1 MNPFVNSI
9 LAVVFVV
16 CGTAAVFIMLE
27 LHGAPKD
34 RPANALL
41 IRLHKILGWLFTA
54 IFIFLVI
61 VMVIKVSGYKEEV
74 SARGALHIVLAL
86 ALVPLLGI
94 KILVARRYVRLSR
107 YLAAFGPIALGIGVA
122 LSGLGAGYY
131 FMHASDLKY
140 VALTAADS
148 PILDDT
154 LGRQVVNQ
162 RCSKCHTLERVFRSV
177 KSETD
182 WAATINRMAA
192 LDAPNIS
199 SFDIKQAIHF
209 LTWRQKPVK
218 EGDTAGLNQ
227 QFGKTVLETKCVS
240 CHTRE
245 RIVKADKDREQWE
258 KTIRRMVKHSKDPAY
273 ISDKEKDGLL
283 EYLIMSRKENE

>member
-9 LAVVFVV
+9 FAVVFVV
-16 CGTAAVFIMLE
+16 CGTAAVCIMLE

-34 RPANALL
+34 RPENALL
-41 IRLHKILGWLFTA
+41 IRLHKILGWLFTG
-54 IFIFLVI
+54 IFVFLVI
-61 VMVIKVSGYKEEV
+61 VMIIKVSGYKEEV
-74 SARGALHIVLAL
+74 SARAALHIVLAL

-94 KILVARRYVRLSR
+94 KIIVARRYVRLSR
-107 YLAAFGPIALGIGVA
+107 YLVAFGPVALGLGVG

-140 VALTAADS
+140 VALSAADT
-148 PILDDT
+148 PILDET

-177 KSETD
+177 KSEAG
-182 WAATINRMAA
+182 WAATINRMAV

-209 LTWRQKPVK
+209 LTQRRKPLK
-218 EGDTAGLNQ
+218 GGDTAGLNQ
-227 QFGKTVLETKCVS
+227 LFGKTVLETKCVS

-245 RIVKADKDREQWE
+245 RIVKADKDREKWE
-258 KTIRRMVKHSKDPAY
+258 KTILRMIKHSKDPAY
-273 ISDKEKDGLL
+273 LTDDEKDALL
-283 EYLIMSRKENE
+283 EHLIMEGT

>member
-1 MNPFVNSI
+1 MNPFVNSL
-9 LAVVFVV
+9 LAVVFVI
-16 CGTAAVFIMLE
+16 CGAGAVGIMLE

-34 RPANALL
+34 RPANTFL

-54 IFIFLVI
+54 IFVFLVI
-61 VMVIKVSGYKEEV
+61 VMIIKVSGYKEEV
-74 SARGALHIVLAL
+74 SARTALHIVLSL
-86 ALVPLLGI
+86 ALVPLLCI
-94 KILVARRYVRLSR
+94 KIMVARRYVRLSR
-107 YLAAFGPIALGIGVA
+107 YLVAFGPVALGLGVA

-148 PILDDT
+148 PILDET

-177 KSETD
+177 KTQAG

-209 LTWRQKPVK
+209 LTRRQKPVK
-218 EGDTAGLNQ
+218 EEDTAGLHQ

-240 CHTRE
+240 CHSRE
-245 RIVKADKDREQWE
+245 RIVRADKGREQWE
-258 KTIRRMVKHSKDPAY
+258 KTIRRMIKHSKDPAY
-273 ISDKEKDGLL
+273 LTDDEKDALL
-283 EYLIMSRKENE
+283 EHLM